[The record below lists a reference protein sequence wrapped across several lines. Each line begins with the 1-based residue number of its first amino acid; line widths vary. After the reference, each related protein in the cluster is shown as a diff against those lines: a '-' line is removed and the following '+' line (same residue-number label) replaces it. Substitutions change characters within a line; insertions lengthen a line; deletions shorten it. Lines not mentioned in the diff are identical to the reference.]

1 MIKYLDLK
9 TVTDSHL
16 DEIKSAVNRVIDS
29 GWYLLGA
36 ETKQFE
42 NDYAHY
48 IGSHHCISTGNGLD
62 ALSLIFKAYIEMGA
76 MKPGDEII
84 VPANTFIASILA
96 ITHNGLKP
104 VFVEP
109 RFNTLELDD
118 NLIEEHITSRTR
130 GILLVHL
137 YGRCAYT
144 EKIRDICTTHQLK
157 LIEDNAQA
165 QGCWFG
171 NRRTGSLGDA
181 AGHSFYPGKNLGAL
195 ADAGAVTTDDDEL
208 SSTLRELAN
217 YGSSQKYVFHT
228 KGVNSRMDEINAAI
242 LDVKLHYLDADN
254 ARRQQIAAYYYDNI
268 NNPLITLPD
277 RLPAENNVYH
287 IFPVFTHDRQHLQ
300 DYLREKGIETAIHYP
315 IPPHQQQCYKEY
327 SHLQLPITERIH
339 SQELSLPNNQT
350 LTESECELIL
360 NAINSYHGKI
370 KPHIL

>member
-9 TVTDSHL
+9 AVTDSHL
-16 DEIKSAVNRVIDS
+16 EEIKSAVNRVIDS

-42 NDYAHY
+42 NDYARY
-48 IGSHHCISTGNGLD
+48 IGSCHCVCTGNGLD
-62 ALSLIFKAYIEMGA
+62 ALSLIFKAYIEMGI

-109 RFNTLELDD
+109 RFNTLEIDD
-118 NLIEEHITSRTR
+118 SLIEEHITSLTR

-144 EKIRDICTTHQLK
+144 EKIHNICTAHHLK

-165 QGCWFG
+165 QGCRFG
-171 NRRTGSLGDA
+171 DRRTGSLGDA
-181 AGHSFYPGKNLGAL
+181 AGHSFYPGKNIGAL
-195 ADAGAVTTDDDEL
+195 ADAGAVTTDDEEL

-228 KGVNSRMDEINAAI
+228 KGINSRMDEMNAAI
-242 LDVKLHYLDADN
+242 LDVKLHYLDSDN
-254 ARRQQIAAYYYDNI
+254 ARRQQIADYYYDKI
-268 NNPLITLPD
+268 SNPLITLPG

-287 IFPVFTHDRQHLQ
+287 IFQIFTRDRQHLQ
-300 DYLREKGIETAIHYP
+300 NYLKEMDIETAIHYP

-327 SHLQLPITERIH
+327 SSMQLPITERIH
-339 SQELSLPNNQT
+339 SQELSIPDNQT
-350 LTESECELIL
+350 LTQSDCEFIL
-360 NAINSYHGKI
+360 NAINSYTE
-370 KPHIL
+370 

>member
-144 EKIRDICTTHQLK
+144 EKIRDICTTHQFK
-157 LIEDNAQA
+157 LIEEMRKLKDV
-165 QGCWFG
+165 
-171 NRRTGSLGDA
+171 GSA
-181 AGHSFYPGKNLGAL
+181 TAGPVHLETPQ
-195 ADAGAVTTDDDEL
+195 VTV
-208 SSTLRELAN
+208 SI
-217 YGSSQKYVFHT
+217 Q
-228 KGVNSRMDEINAAI
+228 
-242 LDVKLHYLDADN
+242 
-254 ARRQQIAAYYYDNI
+254 
-268 NNPLITLPD
+268 
-277 RLPAENNVYH
+277 
-287 IFPVFTHDRQHLQ
+287 
-300 DYLREKGIETAIHYP
+300 
-315 IPPHQQQCYKEY
+315 
-327 SHLQLPITERIH
+327 ERIW
-339 SQELSLPNNQT
+339 EL
-350 LTESECELIL
+350 
-360 NAINSYHGKI
+360 
-370 KPHIL
+370 